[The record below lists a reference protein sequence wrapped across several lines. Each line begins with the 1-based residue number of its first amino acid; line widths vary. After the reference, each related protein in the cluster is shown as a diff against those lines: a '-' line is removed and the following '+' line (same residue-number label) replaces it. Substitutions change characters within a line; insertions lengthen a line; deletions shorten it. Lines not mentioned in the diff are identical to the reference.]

1 MEKRLSTDT
10 EPADKP
16 RYKLAKFPRTRTAT
30 LNIALA

>member
-16 RYKLAKFPRTRTAT
+16 RNKVANFPRTAT